1 MENKWEYDYSGSYP
15 NSGGSNPTPASYTP
29 MGPTGEPSMGAG
41 TGTDYTAPGAS
52 MPGFGPSAPMGGEPQ
67 PPRMKKSHPR
77 LKKVAAGA
85 LALVLVAG
93 VSFGGGYA
101 GFYLADKTSSAR
113 IVYQSANPAGTA
125 TSSTGG
131 SASLDPLVNVINSI
145 TPSVVE
151 ITTEQMVTTSYG
163 FWGGQ
168 QIVSG
173 AGSGV
178 IFTADGYIITNAH
191 VVEGAQQITVK
202 LNDGTTYNATLV
214 GADSQSDI
222 AVIKIDAT
230 GLTPAVLGDSDT
242 IAIGETAIA
251 VGNPSNLGV
260 TSTDGI
266 ISALNRSVTVEGNTM
281 NLIQTSAAIS
291 PGNSG
296 GGLFNS
302 RGELIGIVNAKNADE
317 NAEGLG
323 FAIPINT
330 VKSVAQDLIENG
342 YVTGRP
348 ALGITVVSITDAQT
362 AMQYGVSTL
371 GAYVQ
376 SVSEGSGAANAG
388 MKVGDR
394 IVSVGT
400 KTVTTATD
408 VTNALQDYAAGDTVQ
423 VQVDRGG
430 ELITLNVVLG
440 EKTQA

>member
-1 MENKWEYDYSGSYP
+1 MEIKWEYDYSGTYP
-15 NSGGSNPTPASYTP
+15 NSGGNNPTPASYTP
-29 MGPTGEPSMGAG
+29 IGPSGEPSMGAG
-41 TGTDYTAPGAS
+41 ADYTASGSP
-52 MPGFGPSAPMGGEPQ
+52 MPENGPSAPMGGEPQ

-77 LKKVAAGA
+77 LKKIGAGA

-113 IVYQSANPAGTA
+113 IVYQSANPSGTA
-125 TSSTGG
+125 TSTDAS
-131 SASLDPLVNVINSI
+131 SADGLVGVINAI

-168 QIVSG
+168 QVVSG

-202 LNDGTTYNATLV
+202 LNDGTTYNATPV
-214 GADSQSDI
+214 GSDSQSDI

-302 RGELIGIVNAKNADE
+302 KGELIGIVNAKNADE

-330 VKSVAQDLIENG
+330 AKAVTQDLIENG

-408 VTNALQDYAAGDTVQ
+408 VTNALQDYTAGDTVQ

>member
-1 MENKWEYDYSGSYP
+1 MENKWEYDYSGTYP
-15 NSGGSNPTPASYTP
+15 NSGGNNPTPASYTP
-29 MGPTGEPSMGAG
+29 IGPSGEPSMGAG
-41 TGTDYTAPGAS
+41 ADYTASGSP
-52 MPGFGPSAPMGGEPQ
+52 MPENGPSAPMGGEPQ

-77 LKKVAAGA
+77 LKKIGAGA

-113 IVYQSANPAGTA
+113 IVYQSANPSGTA
-125 TSSTGG
+125 TSTDTS
-131 SASLDPLVNVINSI
+131 SADGLVGVINAI

-168 QIVSG
+168 QVVSG

-214 GADSQSDI
+214 GSDSQSDI

-302 RGELIGIVNAKNADE
+302 KGELIGIVNAKNADE

-330 VKSVAQDLIENG
+330 AKAVTQDLIENG

-408 VTNALQDYAAGDTVQ
+408 VTNALQDYTAGDTVQ

>member
-1 MENKWEYDYSGSYP
+1 MENKWEYDYSGTYP
-15 NSGGSNPTPASYTP
+15 NSGGNNPTPASYTP
-29 MGPTGEPSMGAG
+29 IGPSGEPSMGAG
-41 TGTDYTAPGAS
+41 ADYTASGSP
-52 MPGFGPSAPMGGEPQ
+52 MPENGLSAPMGGEPQ

-77 LKKVAAGA
+77 LKKIGAGA

-113 IVYQSANPAGTA
+113 IVYQSANPSGTA
-125 TSSTGG
+125 TSTDAS
-131 SASLDPLVNVINSI
+131 SADGLVGVINAI

-168 QIVSG
+168 QVVSG

-214 GADSQSDI
+214 GSDSQSDI

-302 RGELIGIVNAKNADE
+302 KGELIGIVNAKNADE

-330 VKSVAQDLIENG
+330 AKAVTQDLIENG

-408 VTNALQDYAAGDTVQ
+408 VTNALQDYTAGDTVQ

>member
-1 MENKWEYDYSGSYP
+1 MENKWEYDYSGTYP
-15 NSGGSNPTPASYTP
+15 NSGGNNPTPASYTP
-29 MGPTGEPSMGAG
+29 IGPSGEPSMGAG
-41 TGTDYTAPGAS
+41 ADYTASGSP
-52 MPGFGPSAPMGGEPQ
+52 MPENGPSAPMGGEPQ

-77 LKKVAAGA
+77 LKKIGAGA

-113 IVYQSANPAGTA
+113 IVYQSANPSGTA
-125 TSSTGG
+125 TSTDAS
-131 SASLDPLVNVINSI
+131 SADGLVGVINAI

-168 QIVSG
+168 QVVSG

-214 GADSQSDI
+214 GSDSQSDI

-302 RGELIGIVNAKNADE
+302 KGELIGIVNAKNADE

-330 VKSVAQDLIENG
+330 AKAVTQDLIENG

-376 SVSEGSGAANAG
+376 SVSEDSGAANAG

-408 VTNALQDYAAGDTVQ
+408 VTNALQDYTAGDTVQ

>member
-1 MENKWEYDYSGSYP
+1 MENKWEYDYSGTYP
-15 NSGGSNPTPASYTP
+15 NSGGNNPTPASYTP
-29 MGPTGEPSMGAG
+29 IGPSGEPSMGAG
-41 TGTDYTAPGAS
+41 ADYTASGSP
-52 MPGFGPSAPMGGEPQ
+52 MPENGPSAPMGGEPQ

-77 LKKVAAGA
+77 LKKIGAGA

-113 IVYQSANPAGTA
+113 IVYQSANPSGTA
-125 TSSTGG
+125 TSTDAS
-131 SASLDPLVNVINSI
+131 SADGLVGVINAI

-168 QIVSG
+168 QVVSG

-202 LNDGTTYNATLV
+202 LNDGTTYNATPV
-214 GADSQSDI
+214 GSDSQSDI

-260 TSTDGI
+260 TSTDSI

-302 RGELIGIVNAKNADE
+302 KGELIGIVNAKNADE

-330 VKSVAQDLIENG
+330 AKAVTQDLIENG

-408 VTNALQDYAAGDTVQ
+408 VTNALQDYTAGDTVQ

>member
-15 NSGGSNPTPASYTP
+15 NSGGGNPTPASYTP
-29 MGPTGEPSMGAG
+29 MSPTGEPSMGAG
-41 TGTDYTAPGAS
+41 SGTDYTNSGTS
-52 MPGFGPSAPMGGEPQ
+52 TPGFGPSAPMGGEPQ

-101 GFYLADKTSSAR
+101 GFYVADKTSSAR
-113 IVYQSANPAGTA
+113 IVYQSANPSGTA
-125 TSSTGG
+125 TSSTDG

-202 LNDGTTYNATLV
+202 LNDGTTYNATLI
-214 GADSQSDI
+214 GSDSQSDI
-222 AVIKIDAT
+222 AVIKIDAS
-230 GLTPAVLGDSDT
+230 GLTPAILGDSDT

-302 RGELIGIVNAKNADE
+302 KGELIGIVNAKNADE

-330 VKSVAQDLIENG
+330 AKAVAQDLIENG

-348 ALGITVVSITDAQT
+348 VLGITVVSITDAQT

-376 SVSEGSGAANAG
+376 SVTEGSGAANAG

-400 KTVTTATD
+400 RTVTTATD

-423 VQVDRGG
+423 VQVDRNG

>member
-15 NSGGSNPTPASYTP
+15 NSGSSNPTPASYTP

-41 TGTDYTAPGAS
+41 SSTDYTTPGAS
-52 MPGFGPSAPMGGEPQ
+52 MPGFDPSAPMGGAPQ

-77 LKKVAAGA
+77 LKKLGAGA

-101 GFYLADKTSSAR
+101 GFYVADKTSSAR

-125 TSSTGG
+125 TSTGTS
-131 SASLDPLVNVINSI
+131 SADGLVGVINAI

-202 LNDGTTYNATLV
+202 LNDGTTYNATLI
-214 GADSQSDI
+214 GSDSQSDI
-222 AVIKIDAT
+222 AVIKIEAT

-302 RGELIGIVNAKNADE
+302 KGELIGIVNAKNADE

-330 VKSVAQDLIENG
+330 AKAVAQDLIENG

-348 ALGITVVSITDAQT
+348 VLGITVVSITDAQT

-376 SVSEGSGAANAG
+376 SVTEGSGAANAG

-423 VQVDRGG
+423 VQVDRNG

>member
-1 MENKWEYDYSGSYP
+1 MINMENKWEYDYSGTYP
-15 NSGGSNPTPASYTP
+15 GSGGSNPTPAPYTP
-29 MGPTGEPSMGAG
+29 IGPSGEPSMGAG
-41 TGTDYTAPGAS
+41 ADYTAPGYT
-52 MPGFGPSAPMGGEPQ
+52 MPGGPSAPMGGEPQ
-67 PPRMKKSHPR
+67 PPRMKKRHPH
-77 LKKVAAGA
+77 LKKIGAGA

-113 IVYQSANPAGTA
+113 IVYQSANPSGTA
-125 TSSTGG
+125 TSSTDG
-131 SASLDPLVNVINSI
+131 STSLDPLVSVINSI

-178 IFTADGYIITNAH
+178 IYTEDGYIITNNH
-191 VVEGAQQITVK
+191 VVEGAEQITVK

>member
-15 NSGGSNPTPASYTP
+15 NSGGGNPTPASYTP

-41 TGTDYTAPGAS
+41 SGTDYTNSGTS
-52 MPGFGPSAPMGGEPQ
+52 TPGFGPSAPMGGEPQ

-101 GFYLADKTSSAR
+101 GFYVADKTSSAR
-113 IVYQSANPAGTA
+113 IVYQSANPSGTA
-125 TSSTGG
+125 TSSTDG

-178 IFTADGYIITNAH
+178 IFTTDGYIITNAH

-202 LNDGTTYNATLV
+202 LNDGTTYNATLI
-214 GADSQSDI
+214 GSDSQSDI
-222 AVIKIDAT
+222 AVIKIDVS
-230 GLTPAVLGDSDT
+230 GLTPAILGDSDT

-302 RGELIGIVNAKNADE
+302 KGELIGIVNAKNADE

-330 VKSVAQDLIENG
+330 AKAVAQDLIENG

-348 ALGITVVSITDAQT
+348 VLGITVVSITDAQT

-376 SVSEGSGAANAG
+376 SVTEGSGAANAG

-400 KTVTTATD
+400 RTVTTATD

>member
-1 MENKWEYDYSGSYP
+1 MENKWEYDYSGTYP
-15 NSGGSNPTPASYTP
+15 GSGGSNPTPASYTP
-29 MGPTGEPSMGAG
+29 IGPSGEPSMSAGA
-41 TGTDYTAPGAS
+41 DYTAPGYT
-52 MPGFGPSAPMGGEPQ
+52 MPGGPSAPMGGEPQ
-67 PPRMKKSHPR
+67 PPRMKKRHPH
-77 LKKVAAGA
+77 LKKIGAGA

-113 IVYQSANPAGTA
+113 IVYQSANPSGTA
-125 TSSTGG
+125 TSSTDG
-131 SASLDPLVNVINSI
+131 STSLDPLVSVINSI

-178 IFTADGYIITNAH
+178 IYTEDGYIITNNH
-191 VVEGAQQITVK
+191 VVEGAEQITVK

>member
-1 MENKWEYDYSGSYP
+1 MENKWEYDYSGTYP
-15 NSGGSNPTPASYTP
+15 NSGGNNPTPASYTP
-29 MGPTGEPSMGAG
+29 IGPSGEPSMGAG
-41 TGTDYTAPGAS
+41 ADYTASGSP
-52 MPGFGPSAPMGGEPQ
+52 MPENGPSAPMGGEPQ

-77 LKKVAAGA
+77 LKKIGAGA

-113 IVYQSANPAGTA
+113 IVYQSANPSGTA
-125 TSSTGG
+125 TSTDAS
-131 SASLDPLVNVINSI
+131 SADGLVSVINAI

-168 QIVSG
+168 QVVSG

-202 LNDGTTYNATLV
+202 LNDGTTYNATPV
-214 GADSQSDI
+214 GSDSQSDI

-302 RGELIGIVNAKNADE
+302 KGELIGIVNAKNADE

-330 VKSVAQDLIENG
+330 AKAVTQDLIENG

-408 VTNALQDYAAGDTVQ
+408 VTNALQDYTAGDTVQ

>member
-1 MENKWEYDYSGSYP
+1 MENKWEYDYSGTYP
-15 NSGGSNPTPASYTP
+15 NSGGNNPTPASYTP
-29 MGPTGEPSMGAG
+29 IGPSGEPSMGAG
-41 TGTDYTAPGAS
+41 ADYTASGSP
-52 MPGFGPSAPMGGEPQ
+52 MPENGPSAPMGGEPQ

-77 LKKVAAGA
+77 LKKIGAGA

-113 IVYQSANPAGTA
+113 IVYQSANPSGTA
-125 TSSTGG
+125 TSTDAS
-131 SASLDPLVNVINSI
+131 SADGLVGVINAI

-168 QIVSG
+168 QVVSG

-214 GADSQSDI
+214 GSDSQSDI

-230 GLTPAVLGDSDT
+230 GLTPAVLGNSDT

-302 RGELIGIVNAKNADE
+302 KGELIGIVNAKNADE

-330 VKSVAQDLIENG
+330 AKAVTQDLIENG

-408 VTNALQDYAAGDTVQ
+408 VTNALQDYTAGDTVQ

>member
-1 MENKWEYDYSGSYP
+1 MENKWEYDYSGTYP
-15 NSGGSNPTPASYTP
+15 NSGGNNPTPASYTP
-29 MGPTGEPSMGAG
+29 IGPSGEPSMGAG
-41 TGTDYTAPGAS
+41 ADYTASGSP
-52 MPGFGPSAPMGGEPQ
+52 MPENGPSAPMGGEPQ

-77 LKKVAAGA
+77 LKKIGAGA

-113 IVYQSANPAGTA
+113 IVYQSANPSGTA
-125 TSSTGG
+125 TSTDAS
-131 SASLDPLVNVINSI
+131 SADGLVGVINAI

-168 QIVSG
+168 QVVSG

-214 GADSQSDI
+214 GSDSQSDI

-296 GGLFNS
+296 GGLFNTN
-302 RGELIGIVNAKNADE
+302 GELIGIVNAKYSDE
-317 NAEGLG
+317 DAEGLG
-323 FAIPINT
+323 FAIPVNT
-330 VKSVAQDLIENG
+330 MKTVVQDLLENG

-348 ALGITVVSITDAQT
+348 ALGITVITVGDVQT
-362 AMQYGVSTL
+362 AMQYGVSSL
-371 GAYVQ
+371 GVYVN
-376 SVSEGSGAANAG
+376 SVDEGSGAEAAG
-388 MKVGDR
+388 MKAGDR
-394 IVSVGT
+394 IVSIGT
-400 KTVTTATD
+400 QLVESTDD
-408 VTNALQDYAAGDTVQ
+408 VTNALKSYNVGDVVE
-423 VQVDRGG
+423 VQVDRGR
-430 ELITLNVVLG
+430 ELITLQVTLG
-440 EKTQA
+440 EKTGA

>member
-1 MENKWEYDYSGSYP
+1 M
-15 NSGGSNPTPASYTP
+15 
-29 MGPTGEPSMGAG
+29 
-41 TGTDYTAPGAS
+41 
-52 MPGFGPSAPMGGEPQ
+52 
-67 PPRMKKSHPR
+67 
-77 LKKVAAGA
+77 
-85 LALVLVAG
+85 
-93 VSFGGGYA
+93 
-101 GFYLADKTSSAR
+101 
-113 IVYQSANPAGTA
+113 YQSANPSGTA
-125 TSSTGG
+125 TSSTDG

-202 LNDGTTYNATLV
+202 LNDGTTCNATLI
-214 GADSQSDI
+214 GSDSQSDI
-222 AVIKIDAT
+222 AVIKIDAS
-230 GLTPAVLGDSDT
+230 GLTPAILGDSDT

-302 RGELIGIVNAKNADE
+302 KGELIGVVNAKNADE

-330 VKSVAQDLIENG
+330 AKAVAQDLIENG

-348 ALGITVVSITDAQT
+348 VLGITVVSITDAQT

-376 SVSEGSGAANAG
+376 SVTEGSGAANAG

-400 KTVTTATD
+400 RTVTTATD

-423 VQVDRGG
+423 VQVDRNG

>member
-1 MENKWEYDYSGSYP
+1 MENKWEYDYSGTYP
-15 NSGGSNPTPASYTP
+15 NSGGNNPTPASYTP
-29 MGPTGEPSMGAG
+29 IGPSGEPSMGAG
-41 TGTDYTAPGAS
+41 ADYTASGSP
-52 MPGFGPSAPMGGEPQ
+52 MPENGPSAPMGGEPQ

-77 LKKVAAGA
+77 LKKIGAGA

-113 IVYQSANPAGTA
+113 IVYQSANPSGTA
-125 TSSTGG
+125 TSTDAS
-131 SASLDPLVNVINSI
+131 SADGLVGVINAI

-168 QIVSG
+168 QVVSG

-202 LNDGTTYNATLV
+202 LNDGTTYNATPV
-214 GADSQSDI
+214 GSDSQSDI

-302 RGELIGIVNAKNADE
+302 KGELIGIVNAKNADE

-330 VKSVAQDLIENG
+330 AKAVTQDLIENG

-408 VTNALQDYAAGDTVQ
+408 VTNALQDYTAGDTVQ

>member
-1 MENKWEYDYSGSYP
+1 MENKWEYDYSGTYP
-15 NSGGSNPTPASYTP
+15 NSGGNNPTPASYTP
-29 MGPTGEPSMGAG
+29 IGPSGEPSMGAG
-41 TGTDYTAPGAS
+41 ADYTASGSP
-52 MPGFGPSAPMGGEPQ
+52 MPENGPSAPMGGEPQ

-77 LKKVAAGA
+77 LKKIGAGA

-93 VSFGGGYA
+93 VSFGGGYT

-113 IVYQSANPAGTA
+113 IVYQSANPSGTA
-125 TSSTGG
+125 TSTDAS
-131 SASLDPLVNVINSI
+131 SADGLVGVINAI

-168 QIVSG
+168 QVVSG

-214 GADSQSDI
+214 GSDSQSDI

-302 RGELIGIVNAKNADE
+302 KGELIGIVNAKNADE

-330 VKSVAQDLIENG
+330 AKAVTQDLIENG

-408 VTNALQDYAAGDTVQ
+408 VTNALQDYTAGDTVQ

>member
-15 NSGGSNPTPASYTP
+15 NSGGGNSTPASYTP

-41 TGTDYTAPGAS
+41 SGTDYTNSGTS
-52 MPGFGPSAPMGGEPQ
+52 TPGFGPSAPMGGEPQ

-101 GFYLADKTSSAR
+101 GFYVADKTSSAR
-113 IVYQSANPAGTA
+113 IVYQSANPSGTA
-125 TSSTGG
+125 TSSTDG

-178 IFTADGYIITNAH
+178 IFTTDGYIITNAH

-202 LNDGTTYNATLV
+202 LNDGTTYNATLI
-214 GADSQSDI
+214 GSDSQSDI
-222 AVIKIDAT
+222 AVIKIDAS
-230 GLTPAVLGDSDT
+230 GLTPAILGDSDT

-302 RGELIGIVNAKNADE
+302 KGELIGIVNAKNADE

-330 VKSVAQDLIENG
+330 AKAVAQDLIENG

-348 ALGITVVSITDAQT
+348 VLGITVVSITDAQT

-376 SVSEGSGAANAG
+376 SVTEGSGAANAG

-400 KTVTTATD
+400 RTVTTATD

>member
-1 MENKWEYDYSGSYP
+1 MENKWEYDYSGTYP
-15 NSGGSNPTPASYTP
+15 NSGGNNPTPASYTP
-29 MGPTGEPSMGAG
+29 IGPSGEPSMGA
-41 TGTDYTAPGAS
+41 DYTASGSP
-52 MPGFGPSAPMGGEPQ
+52 MPENGPSVPMGGEPQ

-77 LKKVAAGA
+77 LKKIGAGA

-113 IVYQSANPAGTA
+113 IVYQSANPSGTA
-125 TSSTGG
+125 TSTDAS
-131 SASLDPLVNVINSI
+131 SADGLVGVINAI

-168 QIVSG
+168 QVVSG

-214 GADSQSDI
+214 GSDSQSDI

-302 RGELIGIVNAKNADE
+302 KGELIGIVNAKNADE

-330 VKSVAQDLIENG
+330 AKAVTQDLIENG

-408 VTNALQDYAAGDTVQ
+408 VTNALQDYTAGDTVQ

>member
-1 MENKWEYDYSGSYP
+1 MENKWEYDYSGTYP
-15 NSGGSNPTPASYTP
+15 NSGGNNPTPASYTP
-29 MGPTGEPSMGAG
+29 IGPSGEPSMGAG
-41 TGTDYTAPGAS
+41 ADYTASGSP
-52 MPGFGPSAPMGGEPQ
+52 MPENGPSAPMGGEPQ

-77 LKKVAAGA
+77 LKKIGAGA

-113 IVYQSANPAGTA
+113 IVYQSANPSGTA
-125 TSSTGG
+125 TSTDAS
-131 SASLDPLVNVINSI
+131 SADGLVGVINAI

-168 QIVSG
+168 QVVSG

-214 GADSQSDI
+214 GSDSQSDI

-230 GLTPAVLGDSDT
+230 GLTPAILGDSDT

-302 RGELIGIVNAKNADE
+302 KGELIGIVNAKNADE

-330 VKSVAQDLIENG
+330 AKAVTQDLIENG

-408 VTNALQDYAAGDTVQ
+408 VTNALQDYTAGDTVQ

>member
-1 MENKWEYDYSGSYP
+1 MENKWEYDYSGSYQ
-15 NSGGSNPTPASYTP
+15 GGGTNPTPAAYTP
-29 MGPTGEPSMGAG
+29 LGPNGEPAMGPGS
-41 TGTDYTAPGAS
+41 DYTGPQMAG
-52 MPGFGPSAPMGGEPQ
+52 GPSAPMGGEPQ
-67 PPRMKKSHPR
+67 PPRMKKTHPR
-77 LKKVAAGA
+77 LKRVGAGA

-101 GFYLADKTSSAR
+101 GFRLADKTSSAR
-113 IVYQSANPAGTA
+113 IVYQSTNPSGTA
-125 TSSTGG
+125 TSTGTT
-131 SASLDPLVNVINSI
+131 SADPLVSVINAI

-178 IFTADGYIITNAH
+178 IYTADGYIITNNH
-191 VVEGAQQITVK
+191 VVEGAEQITVK
-202 LNDGTTYNATLV
+202 LNDGTTYPATLV
-214 GADSQSDI
+214 GADAQSDI

-230 GLTPAVLGDSDT
+230 GLTPAVLGDSDA

-362 AMQYGVSTL
+362 AMQYGVSSL

-376 SVSEGSGAANAG
+376 SVTDGSGAANAG

-423 VQVDRGG
+423 VQVDRNG

-440 EKTQA
+440 EKTQS

>member
-1 MENKWEYDYSGSYP
+1 MENKWEYDYSGTYP
-15 NSGGSNPTPASYTP
+15 NSGGNNPTPASYTP
-29 MGPTGEPSMGAG
+29 IGPSGEPSMGAG
-41 TGTDYTAPGAS
+41 ADYTASGSP
-52 MPGFGPSAPMGGEPQ
+52 MPENGPSAPMGGEPQ

-77 LKKVAAGA
+77 LKKIGAGA

-113 IVYQSANPAGTA
+113 IVYQSANPSGTA
-125 TSSTGG
+125 TSTDAS
-131 SASLDPLVNVINSI
+131 SADGLVGVINAI

-168 QIVSG
+168 QVVSG

-214 GADSQSDI
+214 GSDSQSDI

-302 RGELIGIVNAKNADE
+302 KGELIGIVNAKNADE

-330 VKSVAQDLIENG
+330 AKAVAQDLIENG

-348 ALGITVVSITDAQT
+348 VLGITVVSITDAQT

-376 SVSEGSGAANAG
+376 SVTEGSGAANAG

-400 KTVTTATD
+400 KTVTSATD
-408 VTNALQDYAAGDTVQ
+408 VTNALQDYSAGDTVQ
-423 VQVDRGG
+423 VQVDRNG

>member
-1 MENKWEYDYSGSYP
+1 MENKWEYDYSGMYP
-15 NSGGSNPTPASYTP
+15 GSGGNTPPASYTP
-29 MGPTGEPSMGAG
+29 IGPGGQPSMGPGA
-41 TGTDYTAPGAS
+41 DYTVPGGPAAS
-52 MPGFGPSAPMGGEPQ
+52 MGGEPQ
-67 PPRMKKSHPR
+67 PPRMKKHHPH
-77 LKKVAAGA
+77 LKRIGAGA

-101 GFYLADKTSSAR
+101 GFYVADKTSSAR
-113 IVYQSANPAGTA
+113 IVYQSANTSGGTA
-125 TSSTGG
+125 TSTGTS
-131 SASLDPLVNVINSI
+131 SADGLVGVINTI

-178 IFTADGYIITNAH
+178 IYTSDGYIITNNH
-191 VVEGAQQITVK
+191 VVEGAEQITVK
-202 LNDGTTYNATLV
+202 LNDGNTYKATLV

-242 IAIGETAIA
+242 ISIGETAIA

-266 ISALNRSVTVEGNTM
+266 ISALNRSVTVDGNTM

-302 RGELIGIVNAKNADE
+302 KGELIGIVNAKNADE

-376 SVSEGSGAANAG
+376 SVTDGSGAANAG
-388 MKVGDR
+388 MKAGDR

-408 VTNALQDYAAGDTVQ
+408 VTNALQDYTAGDTVQ
-423 VQVDRGG
+423 VQVDRNG

-440 EKTQA
+440 EKTQD

>member
-15 NSGGSNPTPASYTP
+15 NSGGGNSTPASYTP

-41 TGTDYTAPGAS
+41 SGTDYTNSGTS
-52 MPGFGPSAPMGGEPQ
+52 TPGFGPSAPMGGEPQ

-101 GFYLADKTSSAR
+101 GFYVADKTSSAR
-113 IVYQSANPAGTA
+113 IVYQSANPSGTA
-125 TSSTGG
+125 TSSTDG

-202 LNDGTTYNATLV
+202 LNDGTTYNATLI
-214 GADSQSDI
+214 GSDSRSDI
-222 AVIKIDAT
+222 AVIKIDAS
-230 GLTPAVLGDSDT
+230 GLTPAILGDSDT

-302 RGELIGIVNAKNADE
+302 KGELIGIVNAKNADE

-330 VKSVAQDLIENG
+330 AKAVAQDLIENG

-348 ALGITVVSITDAQT
+348 VLGITVVSITDAQT

-376 SVSEGSGAANAG
+376 SVTEGSGAANAG

-400 KTVTTATD
+400 RTVTTATD

>member
-1 MENKWEYDYSGSYP
+1 MENKWEYDYSGTYP
-15 NSGGSNPTPASYTP
+15 NSGGNNPTPASYTP
-29 MGPTGEPSMGAG
+29 IGPSGEPSMGAG
-41 TGTDYTAPGAS
+41 ADYTASGSP
-52 MPGFGPSAPMGGEPQ
+52 MPENGPSAPMGGEPQ

-77 LKKVAAGA
+77 LKKIGAGA

-113 IVYQSANPAGTA
+113 IVYQSANPSGTA
-125 TSSTGG
+125 TSTDAS
-131 SASLDPLVNVINSI
+131 SADGLVGVINAI

-168 QIVSG
+168 QVVSG

-214 GADSQSDI
+214 GSDSQSDI

-266 ISALNRSVTVEGNTM
+266 ISALNRSVTVEGNIM

-302 RGELIGIVNAKNADE
+302 KGELIGIVNAKNADE

-330 VKSVAQDLIENG
+330 AKAVTQDLIENG

-408 VTNALQDYAAGDTVQ
+408 VTNALQDYTAGDTVQ

>member
-1 MENKWEYDYSGSYP
+1 MENKWEYDYSGTYP
-15 NSGGSNPTPASYTP
+15 NSGGNNPTPASYTP
-29 MGPTGEPSMGAG
+29 IGPSGEPSMGAG
-41 TGTDYTAPGAS
+41 ADYTASGSP
-52 MPGFGPSAPMGGEPQ
+52 MPENGPSVPMGGEPQ

-77 LKKVAAGA
+77 LKKIGAGA

-113 IVYQSANPAGTA
+113 IVYQSANPSGTA
-125 TSSTGG
+125 TSTDAS
-131 SASLDPLVNVINSI
+131 SADGLVGVINAI

-168 QIVSG
+168 QVVSG

-214 GADSQSDI
+214 GSDSQSDI

-302 RGELIGIVNAKNADE
+302 KGELIGIVNAKNADE

-330 VKSVAQDLIENG
+330 AKAVTQDLIENG

-408 VTNALQDYAAGDTVQ
+408 VTNALQDYTAGDTVQ

>member
-15 NSGGSNPTPASYTP
+15 NSGGNPTPASYTP

-41 TGTDYTAPGAS
+41 SGTDYTNSGTS
-52 MPGFGPSAPMGGEPQ
+52 TPGFGPSAPMGGEPQ
-67 PPRMKKSHPR
+67 PPCMKKSHPR

-101 GFYLADKTSSAR
+101 GFYVADKTSSAR
-113 IVYQSANPAGTA
+113 IVYQSANPSGTA
-125 TSSTGG
+125 TSSTDG

-202 LNDGTTYNATLV
+202 LNDGTTYNATLI
-214 GADSQSDI
+214 GSDSQSDI
-222 AVIKIDAT
+222 AVIKIDAS
-230 GLTPAVLGDSDT
+230 GLTPAILGDSDT

-302 RGELIGIVNAKNADE
+302 KGELIGIVNAKNADE

-330 VKSVAQDLIENG
+330 AKAVAQDLIENG

-348 ALGITVVSITDAQT
+348 VLGITVVSITDAQT

-376 SVSEGSGAANAG
+376 SVTEGSGAANAG

-400 KTVTTATD
+400 RTVTTATD

-423 VQVDRGG
+423 VQVDRNG